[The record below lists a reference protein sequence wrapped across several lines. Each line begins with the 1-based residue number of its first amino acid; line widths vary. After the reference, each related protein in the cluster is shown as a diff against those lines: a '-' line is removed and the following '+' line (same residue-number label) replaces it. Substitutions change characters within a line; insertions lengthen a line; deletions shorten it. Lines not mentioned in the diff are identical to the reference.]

1 MSLWTGALAMDAT
14 ELLRRVEASG
24 LRGRGGGWFPAARK
38 WRAVRAEAGEPF
50 VVANGAEGEPGSIKD
65 RHLMRTRPQDVL
77 AGLAIAARAVG
88 AREAVVYLKG
98 SFETA
103 RTALEA
109 ALREAPLAE
118 VEVRIVRGEEAYVA
132 GEETAVLETL
142 EGRRAWP
149 RPKPP
154 MPSGVGYRGRPT
166 LIHNVETLAR
176 LPLAVSDPESFRAS
190 EATFVS
196 VWGHVN
202 APGVREVR
210 LGTPIRSILD
220 ACGGPL
226 DGVGMILP
234 AGPSGAPLAGDAV
247 DTRLDPV
254 ALREAGSALGTA
266 SLLII
271 GASVCPVSVAASVAT
286 FFERESCGQCPPC
299 SLGTANLGRIL
310 RSLESGTARAKDIAD
325 VSEVAGF
332 VSSHGYCAHGRTAA
346 GSVTGFLARFRDD
359 VAAHIQAGHCPRP
372 EGHGDP
378 FANGSPERM
387 AIEALA

>member
-1 MSLWTGALAMDAT
+1 
-14 ELLRRVEASG
+14 
-24 LRGRGGGWFPAARK
+24 
-38 WRAVRAEAGEPF
+38 VRAEAGEPF

-109 ALREAPLAE
+109 ALREAPPRDL
-118 VEVRIVRGEEAYVA
+118 EVRIVRGEEGYVA

-142 EGRRAWP
+142 EGRRPWP
-149 RPKPP
+149 RSKPP

-176 LPLAVSDPESFRAS
+176 LPLAVSDPEGFHAS

-196 VWGHVN
+196 VWGQVRV
-202 APGVREVR
+202 AGVHEVR
-210 LGTPIRSILD
+210 LGTPIGAIIET
-220 ACGGPL
+220 CGGAP

-234 AGPSGAPLAGDAV
+234 TGPSGAPLPAEAL
-247 DTRLDPV
+247 DTPLDPV

-266 SLLII
+266 SLLIV
-271 GASVCPVSVAASVAT
+271 GASACPVSVAASAAS

-310 RSLESGTARAKDIAD
+310 RALESGTARAKDITD

-359 VAAHIQAGHCPRP
+359 VAAHIRAGRCPRP
-372 EGHGDP
+372 EGRADP
-378 FANGSPERM
+378 FADGSPERTV
-387 AIEALA
+387 IEALA